1 MKTINTI
8 TNLKEERK
16 KYRDAS
22 IGFVP
27 TMGYLHE
34 GHLSLIEQSKNEN
47 DITIVSIFVNPTQFS
62 PTEDFAAYPRDLEKD
77 EGILNELNVDLLF
90 YPDAEDMYPQGF
102 ATYAEVEK
110 MSAVLCG
117 KFRPTHFRGV
127 ATVVLKLFNI
137 VQPDNAYFGQKDAQQ
152 VIILKRMTTDLNLDV
167 TIKTL
172 PIKRDPDGLAM
183 SSRNVYLSP
192 AEREAALR
200 LPRALQQ
207 AKEQIEKG
215 LRNVFEI
222 KAGIESELKKSPLIT
237 TDYVEIV
244 TLDQLQ
250 PVSGYEVDTSNTLA
264 AAAIRVGK
272 TRLIDNFILG
282 EL

>member
-77 EGILNELNVDLLF
+77 EGILKELNVDLLF